1 MKVRTNYVIIW
12 WLLQAI
18 ILIGSYS
25 ASVDFLITGLL
36 LLLVT
41 LISVLMHS
49 LIIKAI
55 SYLLL
60 VGYSL
65 VSFIFVWLSW
75 LFFVNDLFDL
85 GTLFFLI
92 PLVNLY
98 VSVKNFFKFYIKSLG
113 TWFVLTKKWML
124 IMDRFADVL
133 FLMSAFC
140 CCSTWCKGL
149 TCEPSLEGW
158 NQTESRI
165 WVVSVYFADL
175 QSVWRL
181 KAEAWI

>member
-49 LIIKAI
+49 LIIRAI

-113 TWFVLTKKWML
+113 T
-124 IMDRFADVL
+124 
-133 FLMSAFC
+133 
-140 CCSTWCKGL
+140 
-149 TCEPSLEGW
+149 
-158 NQTESRI
+158 
-165 WVVSVYFADL
+165 
-175 QSVWRL
+175 
-181 KAEAWI
+181 